1 MYLVTIG
8 TQTIQIAIK
17 AMSTIKNIS
26 LYIPHIFENYTRDD
40 VAAVFEDSLIG
51 RVKGV
56 DFVYKMGK
64 NGKAYNSAYIHFH
77 HWYNNSAAV
86 HFQERV
92 QDPNKEARIIYDDP
106 WYWIVLENNTE
117 KQIPGARKQRIN
129 IGTNKNKETNANLA
143 SAFEAEM
150 REEDERMMDEIE
162 AEMDKDDQH
171 LITIDGRYVREIE
184 HENNELRTLL
194 NYFKYTNHP
203 ENNHPIQ

>member
-1 MYLVTIG
+1 
-8 TQTIQIAIK
+8 
-17 AMSTIKNIS
+17 MSTIKNIS
-26 LYIPHIFENYTRDD
+26 LFIPHIFENYTRDD

-77 HWYNNSAAV
+77 HWYNNNAAV

-129 IGTNKNKETNANLA
+129 IGTNKNKKLA
-143 SAFEAEM
+143 AEFEAEM
-150 REEDERMMDEIE
+150 KDEEERMMDEIE

-194 NYFKYTNHP
+194 NYFKYTNYP
-203 ENNHPIQ
+203 ENSHPIQ

>member
-1 MYLVTIG
+1 
-8 TQTIQIAIK
+8 
-17 AMSTIKNIS
+17 MSTIQNIS

-56 DFVYKMGK
+56 DFVSKMGK

-77 HWYNNSAAV
+77 HWYNNTAAAR
-86 HFQERV
+86 FQERV

-129 IGTNKNKETNANLA
+129 IGTNKNKKTNVKLAAEFELEMKEETIT
-143 SAFEAEM
+143 
-150 REEDERMMDEIE
+150 EEKMMDEIE
-162 AEMDKDDQH
+162 AEMMKDDQH
-171 LITIDGRYVREIE
+171 LISIDSRYVQEIE
-184 HENNELRTLL
+184 NENQAMRAQLA
-194 NYFKYTNHP
+194 YFQNLYYRDINLEK
-203 ENNHPIQ
+203 